1 MTYSIIRNLQYGA
14 RGIVATHLVCN
25 EKLGVRFSPGPLI
38 KILCWDNMYKIF
50 ALIIAFVVSIFS
62 PNQVVNITKV
72 SPPDVIEVLPSSI
85 SPTLENFIKNSASEI
100 TDPQKDQAPEE
111 LKKDE
116 SAKESLKNDCD
127 NIRNE
132 SNSFDCW
139 QTYYQSLVKNQ
150 GIPAAFSDLKKRY
163 NVNQY
168 VKSQCHPLTHVI
180 GQIAVEKYPDAGEAY
195 LHGDAFCWSGYY
207 HGVLEGIAG
216 KLGNEKMF
224 ASLNTICSGIT
235 GKEQYSFDYYN
246 CVHGLGH
253 GVMALTQDEL
263 FDSLLLCDQLNGL
276 WEQQSCAGGVFMEN
290 VIIDNKNHFTK
301 YLKPEEPL
309 YPCTQAPEQYKGTCF
324 LMQTSYMLKV
334 TGRDFKKV
342 FGLCAT
348 APQDYQT
355 SCYQSLGRDASGQS
369 VSNIVITKNT
379 CELGQD
385 FAQKAN
391 CIIGAAKD
399 FVSYFHSDKQALQL
413 CDSLTTDL
421 QTVCNQTVTAYYKTF
436 N

>member
-1 MTYSIIRNLQYGA
+1 MR
-14 RGIVATHLVCN
+14 
-25 EKLGVRFSPGPLI
+25 VRFPQGPPKLSEQREVSPGPLI

-50 ALIIAFVVSIFS
+50 SLIIAFVISIFS
-62 PNQVVNITKV
+62 PNSVVDIATV
-72 SPPDVIEVLPSSI
+72 PPPDVIEALPSSI
-85 SPTLENFIKNSASEI
+85 SPILENFIKNSASQI
-100 TDPQKDQAPEE
+100 ADPQKGQAPQVVE
-111 LKKDE
+111 KDE
-116 SAKESLKNDCD
+116 SVTGLSKNDC
-127 NIRNE
+127 NNMRGE
-132 SNSFDCW
+132 SNTFDCW
-139 QTYYQSLVKNQ
+139 QIYYQAIVKNE
-150 GIPAAFSDLKKRY
+150 GIPAAFYDLKKNY
-163 NVNQY
+163 NINSY
-168 VKSQCHPLTHVI
+168 VKSQCHPLTHII
-180 GQIAVEKYPDAGEAY
+180 GQAAVEKYPDVAEAY

-207 HGVLEGIAG
+207 HGVLEGVAG

-224 ASLNTICSGIT
+224 ATLNTICSGVV

-263 FDSLLLCDQLNGL
+263 FDSLLLCDKLDGS

-334 TGRDFKKV
+334 TGNDFKKV
-342 FGLCAT
+342 FDLCAN
-348 APQDYQT
+348 APSDYRPQ
-355 SCYQSLGRDASGQS
+355 CYQSLGRDASGQS
-369 VSNIVITKNT
+369 TSNIIVVKNT
-379 CELGQD
+379 CEFGKD
-385 FAQKAN
+385 FDQKAN
-391 CIIGAAKD
+391 CIIGATKD

-421 QTVCNQTVTAYYKTF
+421 QTVCSQTVTAYYKSF